1 MFASQVTFA
10 GITLN
15 KGNTVIIEI
24 YNGGLLIEM
33 EDNIVRKIVIF
44 YSLGCNKKTNYPMI
58 NSEPSIINEW
68 EAF

>member
-33 EDNIVRKIVIF
+33 EDNIVRNIVIF
-44 YSLGCNKKTNYPMI
+44 YSLGCKNDKLSYDQFR
-58 NSEPSIINEW
+58 
-68 EAF
+68 AFHY

>member
-1 MFASQVTFA
+1 MFASQVAFA

-33 EDNIVRKIVIF
+33 EDNIALF
-44 YSLGCNKKTNYPMI
+44 
-58 NSEPSIINEW
+58 
-68 EAF
+68 